1 MNDLSPAC
9 HSVTFRERPV
19 SFLLIA
25 LVRLYKAMFSRFLG
39 GHCKFVPTCSTYF
52 IEAVTRTGPVRGTAS
67 GLWRICRCN
76 PFGKGGY
83 DPVKGIDDTSC
94 EALAEQD

>member
-1 MNDLSPAC
+1 MSDVSPAIENG
-9 HSVTFRERPV
+9 SFRKRPV
-19 SFLLIA
+19 SYLLIA

-52 IEAVTRTGPVRGTAS
+52 IEAVTKKGPVRGAAA

-76 PFGKGGY
+76 PFGRGGY
-83 DPVKGIDDTSC
+83 DPVK
-94 EALAEQD
+94 